1 MFTNTYS
8 FEKNILKIELRTG
21 RPMSNIAKLFTNK
34 YAKIIAIATLV
45 LLVVL
50 VLAIFRKPKFSNHQD
65 SLLADETNQE
75 IDLEHSFQIPLGD
88 SSDQNITFR
97 LQSAELKDS
106 IILKGQKARAIQG
119 KQFLIIN
126 LKLENDQEQRIKL
139 DTRDYV
145 RLTVNNSEDRLA
157 PQIHNDPVEVQP
169 ISDQFTRVG
178 FSISKSDSDFKL
190 FVGPIAKDK
199 TELPLNFNQ

>member
-1 MFTNTYS
+1 
-8 FEKNILKIELRTG
+8 
-21 RPMSNIAKLFTNK
+21 MSNITTLFSNK
-34 YAKIIAIATLV
+34 IVRITAVVTLV
-45 LLVVL
+45 LLVASVL
-50 VLAIFRKPKFSNHQD
+50 FISRKPKSSKAQD
-65 SLLADETNQE
+65 SLLADETTQK
-75 IDLEHSFQIPLGD
+75 ITLDHSFQIPLGD
-88 SSDQNITFR
+88 DSDQNITFR

-126 LKLENDQEQRIKL
+126 LKLENDQERRIKL

-169 ISDQFTRVG
+169 ISDQYTRVG
-178 FSISKSDSDFKL
+178 FSISKSDTDFKL

-199 TELPLNFNQ
+199 AELPLNFNQ